1 MPCDVHAMAASMQK
15 HSQIPWGWLPACKC
29 QCGSVHDG
37 DHNSVARNLEGLAL
51 KQWHGDKSICNSTT
65 KVEVCTL
72 LESVHNV
79 TMTVWSEFF
88 IGLSCVLWSLINYT
102 TQNPTRSLFTTYENV
117 LVSVDN
123 LNYRGCVTYPS
134 YSGGESWST
143 ELASNLGI
151 WCNTLTNLYE
161 LSLLV

>member
-51 KQWHGDKSICNSTT
+51 KQWQGDKSICNSTT

-88 IGLSCVLWSLINYT
+88 TGLSCVLWSLINYT
-102 TQNPTRSLFTTYENV
+102 TQNPYPEFVHDLWKRTGVSWQPKLQGLRHISKLLWWWKLEHRASL
-117 LVSVDN
+117 
-123 LNYRGCVTYPS
+123 
-134 YSGGESWST
+134 
-143 ELASNLGI
+143 
-151 WCNTLTNLYE
+151 
-161 LSLLV
+161 